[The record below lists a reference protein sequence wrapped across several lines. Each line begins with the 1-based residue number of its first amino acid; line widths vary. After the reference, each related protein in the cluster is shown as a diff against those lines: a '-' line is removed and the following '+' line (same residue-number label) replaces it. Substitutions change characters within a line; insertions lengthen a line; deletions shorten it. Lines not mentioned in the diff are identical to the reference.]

1 MTPRK
6 YRVIITTTGGRYLAA
21 SSDSVNGMADTVY
34 YFLTGT
40 PAGRAIYDDQVR
52 SVGLYEFDIATGQY
66 IPLQQLPATN
76 RKDIL
81 SKLRL
86 MGAR

>member
-6 YRVIITTTGGRYLAA
+6 YRVIITTIRGRYLAA

-34 YFLTGT
+34 YYLVNT
-40 PAGRAIYDDQVR
+40 PAGQAIYDDQVR
-52 SVGLYEFDIATGQY
+52 SVGLYEFDTATGQY
-66 IPLQQLPATN
+66 IPLQQSPATS
-76 RKDIL
+76 RKDVL